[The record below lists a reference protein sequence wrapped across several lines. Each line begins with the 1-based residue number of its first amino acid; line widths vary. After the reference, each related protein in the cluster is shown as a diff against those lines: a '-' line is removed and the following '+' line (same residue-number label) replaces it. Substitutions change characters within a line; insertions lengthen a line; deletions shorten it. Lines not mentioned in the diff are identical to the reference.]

1 MTYDLAKSLR
11 EVFDDT
17 PEIMAWFNEDTYAAA
32 EARAHIN
39 GMREMMLEAADRI
52 EELKRHVELR
62 DFFLIENGLWE
73 RFAKGVQ
80 VKTND

>member
-1 MTYDLAKSLR
+1 MTDDLVKRLR
-11 EVFDDT
+11 EFEISDDLG
-17 PEIMAWFNEDTYAAA
+17 
-32 EARAHIN
+32 N
-39 GMREMMLEAADRI
+39 GDFSTCEEAADRI